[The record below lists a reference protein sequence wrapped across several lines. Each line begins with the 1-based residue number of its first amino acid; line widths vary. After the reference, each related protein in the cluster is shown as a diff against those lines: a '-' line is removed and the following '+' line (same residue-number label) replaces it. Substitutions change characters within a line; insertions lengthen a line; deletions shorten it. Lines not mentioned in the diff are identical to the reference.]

1 MTSPQTDRQQS
12 VLDLL
17 QNLKG
22 QDPLKKL
29 FWTELNYDKVNS
41 PLSRKGWGE
50 QASSALADDPVLFAT
65 GGKDFHVI
73 HARLK
78 SDRPLLGMER
88 PVVSR
93 LLQDHPYALF
103 VFSNAS
109 QDQWHFLNVKYD
121 DDVQKRRIFRRI
133 AIGPQEKLRTASER
147 LDKINLADATNL
159 APNTIQKLHDD
170 AFDVEPVTKEFF
182 HEYGR
187 IFDEVEGAIKG
198 IRDEERKHLFTQR
211 LFNRLMFIAFI
222 QKKGWLKFGGSTDYL
237 SALWKAHVRDN
248 TVANKN
254 FYRDRLKPLFFFGL
268 NGGSQETDVANINR
282 GGFLKSLIGEV
293 PYLNGGLF
301 DQDDD
306 DKDEKIVLP
315 DPAIAV
321 VLNDLFARFNF
332 TVTESTP
339 LDVEVAV
346 DPEMLG
352 KIFEE
357 LVTGRH
363 ETGSY
368 YTPKPIVA
376 FMCRE
381 ALKGYLATQVTGES
395 KDALEEFVDEHKP
408 QKLHNAEA
416 VLEALRKVKVCDPAC
431 GSGAYLVGMQHEL
444 LDLRA
449 CLFATA
455 KLDSKSVYD
464 RKLEIIQNNLY
475 GVDLDQFAV
484 NIARLRLWLSLSVDF
499 EGQNPPPL
507 PNLDY
512 KVEAGDTI
520 CSPNPSGGLEMGFRK
535 ALIDEYLKAKSDYM
549 TAHHGQKGE
558 LRQHIE
564 KARADIASWSH
575 RDEKGFDWPIEFAEV
590 FVGSGFD
597 VVLANPPY
605 VRQELIKEIKPRLAK
620 VYPAVYSGTADLY
633 CYFYARGIELLRT
646 GGMFVF
652 ISSNKWL
659 RANYGTKLRDYM
671 ASQCSV
677 RSITDFGELPVF
689 ESAATFPMILVAQKN
704 QVEGKA
710 IFTQVQSLQ
719 APYPDVKA
727 ILTLNGHVLP
737 EGAISGSKWNLT
749 EASVAK
755 RLRSMN
761 ERAVTLSK
769 YSNADIYRGL
779 ITGLNEAFVID
790 DEERANLIRSDSRS
804 REIIKPLAVGDD
816 VRKWTIRSSDKWLIV
831 TPIGI
836 DVKKYP
842 AVFEHLKRWKR
853 ELEKRWDKGDH
864 WWELRPCDYYDLFD
878 KPKIIFPDIAKEPRF
893 SFSEKPLYA
902 TNTIYF
908 IPTSDLYLLGV
919 LNSDSIWMYAR
930 EHLTVLGDSA
940 KGGRLRFFRQFV
952 KEIPIPNASTEE
964 RKSIASL
971 VEQCLDKQGKACDK
985 IEAEINGRVAKL
997 FGLGSTVADGVRG

>member
-1 MTSPQTDRQQS
+1 MTSPQTERQQS

-103 VFSNAS
+103 IFSNAG

-133 AIGPQEKLRTASER
+133 AIGSQEKLRTASER

-248 TVANKN
+248 TVADKN

-381 ALKGYLATQVTGES
+381 ALKGYLATQVTDES
-395 KDALEEFVDEHKP
+395 KEALEEFVDEHKP

-455 KLDSKSVYD
+455 KLDSRSVYE

-520 CSPNPSGGLEMGFRK
+520 CSPDPSGGLEMGFRK

-549 TAHHGQKGE
+549 TAHHSQKGE
-558 LRQHIE
+558 LRTQIG

-575 RDEKGFDWPIEFAEV
+575 RDDKGFDWPIEFAEV
-590 FVGSGFD
+590 FVGAGFD

-605 VRQELIKEIKPRLAK
+605 VRQELIKEFKPRLAK

-633 CYFYARGIELLRT
+633 CYFYARGIELLHA
-646 GGMFVF
+646 GGMLVF

-659 RANYGTKLRDYM
+659 RAGYGENLRGFLYK
-671 ASQCSV
+671 ACAIRGV
-677 RSITDFGELPVF
+677 VDFGELPVF
-689 ESAATFPMILVAQKN
+689 ESAATFPMIMIAQKHPAE
-704 QVEGKA
+704 VGSTS
-710 IFTQVQSLQ
+710 FTQVGSLDP
-719 APYPDVKA
+719 PYPDV
-727 ILTLNGHVLP
+727 
-737 EGAISGSKWNLT
+737 GAIVREEGYLIEKEGLSQPSWSFANADTAGTLKKMSS
-749 EASVAK
+749 ASVPLQEYAAGK
-755 RLRSMN
+755 IFRGI
-761 ERAVTLSK
+761 VTGCNS
-769 YSNADIYRGL
+769 
-779 ITGLNEAFVID
+779 AFVID
-790 DEERANLIRSDSRS
+790 EETKDELVRSDKRS
-804 REIIKPLAVGDD
+804 TEIIKPLVTGDE
-816 VRKWTIRSSDKWLIV
+816 VRKWRIKHKGNFLIFC
-831 TPIGI
+831 PWDIEI
-836 DVKKYP
+836 SKYP
-842 AVFEHLKRWKR
+842 AVKRHLSKWKR
-853 ELEKRWDKGDH
+853 ELEARPECKQGRFS
-864 WWELRPCDYYDLFD
+864 WWCLSRYGPEFVHYFD
-878 KPKIIFPDIAKEPRF
+878 GPKIFFPDIAKESRF
-893 SFSEKPLYA
+893 CFVSQPMYA
-902 TNTIYF
+902 TNTAYF
-908 IPTSDLYLLGV
+908 VPMHDYYLLAV
-919 LNSDSIWMYAR
+919 LNSKALWNYAK
-930 EHLTVLGDSA
+930 EKLSVIGDA
-940 KGGRLRFFRQFV
+940 DKGGRLRFFREVVQDL
-952 KEIPIPNASTEE
+952 PIPKVSDKD
-964 RKSIASL
+964 RKDIGAL
-971 VEQCLDKQGKACDK
+971 AHECM
-985 IEAEINGRVAKL
+985 RR
-997 FGLGSTVADGVRG
+997 DGVDCAELEEQIDQRVSALYGL

>member
-1 MTSPQTDRQQS
+1 LTSPQTDRQQS

-103 VFSNAS
+103 IFSNAG

-182 HEYGR
+182 LEYGR
-187 IFDEVEGAIKG
+187 MFEEVESAIKG
-198 IRDEERKHLFTQR
+198 IRDAERKHLFTQK

-222 QKKGWLKFGGSTDYL
+222 QKKGWLKFGGSLDYL
-237 SALWKAHVRDN
+237 SALWKAHGKDK
-248 TVANKN
+248 TAPDKN

-268 NGGSQETDVANINR
+268 NGGAQEIDVANINR

-301 DQDDD
+301 DEDDD

-315 DPAIAV
+315 DAAIGV

-332 TVTESTP
+332 TVIESTP

-368 YTPKPIVA
+368 YTPKPIVS

-381 ALKGYLATQVTGES
+381 ALKGYLES
-395 KDALEEFVDEHKP
+395 ELPSESPSAIAQFVDEHNP
-408 QKLHNAEA
+408 VGIHDAEA
-416 VLEALRKVKVCDPAC
+416 ALDALRRIKVCDPAC
-431 GSGAYLVGMQHEL
+431 GSGAYLLGMLHEL

-449 CLFATA
+449 ALFAS
-455 KLDSKSVYD
+455 KNLDAVSVYE
-464 RKLEIIQNNLY
+464 RKLEIIERNVY
-475 GVDLDQFAV
+475 GVDIDPFAI

-499 EGQNPPPL
+499 EGQKPEPL

-512 KVEAGDTI
+512 KIEAGDSLTA
-520 CSPNPSGGLEMGFRK
+520 PNPSGDLEQGFRK
-535 ALIDEYLKAKSDYM
+535 KLIDEFLALKGQYL
-549 TAHHGQKGE
+549 TAHGSEKTE
-558 LRQHIE
+558 LRKNISKLKETISGWTHGSGPLI
-564 KARADIASWSH
+564 
-575 RDEKGFDWPIEFAEV
+575 GFDWPVEFAEV
-590 FVGSGFD
+590 FANRGFD
-597 VVLANPPY
+597 VVVANPPY
-605 VRQELIKEIKPRLAK
+605 VNALEFARSYPKEYRKALNRIFDSA
-620 VYPAVYSGTADLY
+620 SGA
-633 CYFYARGIELLRT
+633 
-646 GGMFVF
+646 
-652 ISSNKWL
+652 
-659 RANYGTKLRDYM
+659 
-671 ASQCSV
+671 
-677 RSITDFGELPVF
+677 
-689 ESAATFPMILVAQKN
+689 
-704 QVEGKA
+704 
-710 IFTQVQSLQ
+710 
-719 APYPDVKA
+719 
-727 ILTLNGHVLP
+727 
-737 EGAISGSKWNLT
+737 
-749 EASVAK
+749 
-755 RLRSMN
+755 
-761 ERAVTLSK
+761 
-769 YSNADIYRGL
+769 
-779 ITGLNEAFVID
+779 
-790 DEERANLIRSDSRS
+790 
-804 REIIKPLAVGDD
+804 
-816 VRKWTIRSSDKWLIV
+816 
-831 TPIGI
+831 
-836 DVKKYP
+836 
-842 AVFEHLKRWKR
+842 
-853 ELEKRWDKGDH
+853 
-864 WWELRPCDYYDLFD
+864 YDLFIPFMERGVNLL
-878 KPKIIFPDIAKEPRF
+878 KPAGTLAFITPNKYLAA
-893 SFSEKPLYA
+893 SYA
-902 TNTIYF
+902 SALREF
-908 IPTSDLYLLGV
+908 LLEHVQLRRVVDLSSVPVFLRLPSIP
-919 LNSDSIWMYAR
+919 
-930 EHLTVLGDSA
+930 
-940 KGGRLRFFRQFV
+940 
-952 KEIPIPNASTEE
+952 
-964 RKSIASL
+964 
-971 VEQCLDKQGKACDK
+971 C
-985 IEAEINGRVAKL
+985 
-997 FGLGSTVADGVRG
+997 